1 MNHFIAAES
10 LDWTPYKIGMPS
22 KIRPM
27 NTLEDRIRV
36 AAFAE
41 RQAYYA
47 FTQAAKIFLGSVP
60 KELIN
65 AWKKIAEEEAKHEK
79 WLLNRLDE
87 LNINVQEMTVSLG
100 LYNSFV
106 DCQNARD
113 FTLYISDSEE
123 KGRIAGIK
131 FADFLK
137 DNDPISAKIFTEIAN
152 EEVFHISLA
161 KKYFFT
167 GPLK

>member
-1 MNHFIAAES
+1 MKTFLSTDLLN
-10 LDWTPYKIGMPS
+10 WTPYTIGVPG

-27 NTLEDRIRV
+27 NTPEGLSDRIRV

-47 FTQAAKIFLGSVP
+47 FTQAITIFAGEAP
-60 KELIN
+60 RDLIL
-65 AWKKIAEEEAKHEK
+65 AWHKIAEEESKHEK
-79 WLLNRLDE
+79 WLLKRMEELDF
-87 LNINVQEMTVSLG
+87 NIAEVPVSLG

-106 DCQNARD
+106 NCKSVKE
-113 FTLYISDSEE
+113 FTHYISDSEE

-131 FADFLK
+131 FAEFLK
-137 DNDPISAKIFTEIAN
+137 ITDPKTSKIFSDIAA

-161 KKYFFT
+161 AQYF
-167 GPLK
+167 